1 MENKNN
7 HLQKNSSKEVQTFTK
22 NTVTLYNTTLKIR
35 DFEPDNK
42 IFWSK
47 TRMTLAQC
55 SLMLGSKTAPTD
67 EQYLALKDTLINS
80 FKDFSPEEIKDA
92 FDKLVAGKLTVEVDK
107 YGSLNAA
114 YLGQILIA
122 HRDYRNKALAKEL
135 KNRPK
140 EEHIATAEEK
150 AKIRAEFL
158 ENCLFKPYKAITETG
173 KFKADKTTLSILYRL
188 FRRANI
194 FTVSETEEK
203 HYIDLAEKDLYSD
216 AKKDFS
222 SHKPILKFMED
233 IKEMNKGENKQMYD
247 KITERACSL
256 YFMDYV
262 LKLHKNNRDI
272 NEIAKKL

>member
-1 MENKNN
+1 M
-7 HLQKNSSKEVQTFTK
+7 
-22 NTVTLYNTTLKIR
+22 I
-35 DFEPDNK
+35 
-42 IFWSK
+42 
-47 TRMTLAQC
+47 
-55 SLMLGSKTAPTD
+55 LGSKAAPTD
-67 EQYLALKDTLINS
+67 EEWFIIKETLIKS
-80 FKDFSPEEIKDA
+80 FKDFSPEDIADA
-92 FDKLVAGKLTVEVDK
+92 FDKLVGCKLNVEADK
-107 YGSLNAA
+107 YGKITAA
-114 YLGQILIA
+114 YLGQVLIA
-122 HRDYRNKALAKEL
+122 HREFRNKALAKEL

-140 EEHIATAEEK
+140 EEHIATAEDK

-233 IKEMNKGENKQMYD
+233 IKEMNRGENKQMYD